1 VRNHGMLP
9 SAHHAGKARRSP
21 APGIFILMDWVALA
35 ASLAVINEL
44 SRNIL
49 TVEDPVE
56 YKITGVIQTQVRPL
70 GSA

>member
-1 VRNHGMLP
+1 MRTRPG
-9 SAHHAGKARRSP
+9 RSP

-35 ASLAVINEL
+35 ASLAEINEL

-56 YKITGVIQTQVRPL
+56 YKITGVNQTQVRPL